1 MIMRIA
7 PNVLFL
13 LGALL
18 TQAVQATSSVVDARQ
33 SYLKLDIPTWRQG
46 DPFTF
51 TNTDTGEIT
60 IWGYQWFLDS
70 QTERYELSGRFRIID
85 GQAESDGSIPFNW
98 ADIALFTNAPSQAQ
112 FSLPG
117 FLAYN
122 SMSGQI
128 SKQVLSCPWLEGI
141 TSACLIFSLPD
152 YSTVSGSRS
161 SNSLTL
167 DGIQQ
172 TGVSFAYAAE
182 FSLDRPLDPEV
193 TNPSVRYHLVATA
206 VPEPSLALTMLAGLV
221 MIYAARRR
229 SVFR

>member
-1 MIMRIA
+1 MRIA
-7 PNVLFL
+7 RYVLFL

-18 TQAVQATSSVVDARQ
+18 TQAVQATSFVIDARQ
-33 SYLKLDIPTWRQG
+33 SYLELDIPTWRQG
-46 DPFTF
+46 DPYAF
-51 TNTDTGEIT
+51 TNTDTGET
-60 IWGYQWFLDS
+60 TLLGYQWFPDS
-70 QTERYELSGRFRIID
+70 RTERYELSGRFRIID

-98 ADIALFTNAPSQAQ
+98 ADIALFTNAPSQTQ

-128 SKQVLSCPWLEGI
+128 GKQVLSCPSLEGI

-152 YSTVSGSRS
+152 YSTVSGLRFG
-161 SNSLTL
+161 NSLTL
-167 DGIQQ
+167 EGVQQ

-193 TNPSVRYHLVATA
+193 TNPPVRYHLVATA
-206 VPEPSLALTMLAGLV
+206 VPEPNVALTMLAGLAL
-221 MIYAARRR
+221 IFAAKRR
-229 SVFR
+229 SNHRA